1 MWQWLIP
8 LASAGIGAYQ
18 TYRRK
23 PERREYKF
31 SPYEQMAIDELM
43 REYRGNLPQWLTAPY
58 HAQARRLRQ
67 QTARHPGL
75 AGAVSGIEARD
86 IYGPMAEAGERYKS
100 NLMSM
105 IGSLTR
111 GTGETVYTEP
121 KDYSSAL
128 WDLGYALRSM
138 KGLPKAG
145 EEEEEEEGVMPES
158 FKRKFSLFTPGS
170 TLNYPYLW
178 KRRQNARNG

>member
-8 LASAGIGAYQ
+8 LASAGIEAYQ

-43 REYRGNLPQWLTAPY
+43 REYKGNLPQWLTAPY

-86 IYGPMAEAGERYKS
+86 IYGPMAEAGERYRS
-100 NLMSM
+100 QLMSM
-105 IGSLTR
+105 IGGLTR
-111 GTGETVYTEP
+111 GTGETVFTEP

-128 WDLGYALRSM
+128 FDLGYALMSMRGKGKGKGKQGERGADLGGYSGYYPAPYRPGRERS
-138 KGLPKAG
+138 L
-145 EEEEEEEGVMPES
+145 E
-158 FKRKFSLFTPGS
+158 R
-170 TLNYPYLW
+170 PYLW
-178 KRRQNARNG
+178 